1 MPTKDPHI
9 AMIDA
14 QEALHVIRTAVQTAI
29 AHVKAKRMRGEPL
42 TEDDKMLTARI
53 RANAIEATKRVQ
65 DKLLEEL
72 EGHGKLN

>member
-14 QEALHVIRTAVQTAI
+14 QEALHVIRTAVQKAI

-42 TEDDKMLTARI
+42 TEEDKEVTAAI
-53 RANAIEATKRVQ
+53 RAKAIEATKRVQ
-65 DKLLEEL
+65 EVLATEL
-72 EGHGKLN
+72 ESHGKLH